1 MNSRPSLGPL
11 DHEES
16 IIALRKRPLTVPGLR
31 FSCCKSGKDRTGMA
45 VTLEQA
51 QILSSEFDLAEHEY
65 QRALDVMRRS
75 VELFHSCGL
84 HM

>member
-1 MNSRPSLGPL
+1 MS
-11 DHEES
+11 
-16 IIALRKRPLTVPGLR
+16 
-31 FSCCKSGKDRTGMA
+31 

-75 VELFHSCGL
+75 VELLYACGL

>member
-1 MNSRPSLGPL
+1 
-11 DHEES
+11 
-16 IIALRKRPLTVPGLR
+16 
-31 FSCCKSGKDRTGMA
+31 MA

-75 VELFHSCGL
+75 VELFYSCGL
-84 HM
+84 HMLATNKILSYLDSND